1 MLQAD
6 YKDVIDS
13 LSFEKL
19 IYTGPTDSYFD
30 YKYGKLPYRSL
41 KFEHE
46 TFNQKFYQEH
56 QQINYPNDYYFTWVV
71 EWKHATG
78 QESLKTTITR
88 EYSMLATGNME
99 KYYPVSRDENHD
111 I

>member
-1 MLQAD
+1 MLSHPHISVMLQTD

-30 YKYGKLPYRSL
+30 YKYGKLFYRSL

-46 TFNQKFYQEH
+46 TFNQKFIRNTSKSIIQMTMTLPGLL
-56 QQINYPNDYYFTWVV
+56 N
-71 EWKHATG
+71 
-78 QESLKTTITR
+78 
-88 EYSMLATGNME
+88 GNMLQDR
-99 KYYPVSRDENHD
+99 KV
-111 I
+111 